1 MDVSVATWHTLSRLL
16 DEALDFE
23 PAARAAWFKQV
34 AATRPELAPVLRKLL
49 SAHATA
55 EGAGL
60 LAGRASPA
68 SAADPFERAGD
79 ELGLGGV
86 VGKYRVQAP
95 LLLLEHLVLARLLG
109 AHGEPDDA
117 HAGFAPARALLRAPT
132 APSASRFRE

>member
-1 MDVSVATWHTLSRLL
+1 
-16 DEALDFE
+16 
-23 PAARAAWFKQV
+23 V
-34 AATRPELAPVLRKLL
+34 AATRPELAAVLRKLL

-79 ELGLGGV
+79 ELGLGAV

-95 LLLLEHLVLARLLG
+95 LPLLEHLVLARLLG

-117 HAGFAPARALLRAPT
+117 HAGFAPARALLCAPT
-132 APSASRFRE
+132 APPSASRFRE